1 MSHFLELPDFD
12 QGMDFRTFA
21 NDGLTIVY
29 PHFHKEIEVIYALRG
44 SVNIGVGDQTIQLAE
59 GEVYY
64 FSSGEAHFFLASP
77 DSERLVYQFDLKI
90 FDEVALGKRERS
102 LFELFEQ
109 GEPHSRNWPE
119 DFRQR
124 FIDYLLQLYA
134 TYLEETPGR
143 DFRVMGLL
151 HLLVGDMYRDIP
163 QRQEQKAVQKPEAV
177 KYQETLEQLNLVFDY
192 IENHYAEQLT
202 LDQVAAVVGYT
213 PYYFTRFFKKNTGQT
228 FIQFLTEY
236 RIMQAKFILANE
248 KLPMV
253 DVAEKAGFAS
263 VKTFHHVFKQA
274 VGVSPL
280 KYQKEQ
286 KKSY

>member
-1 MSHFLELPDFD
+1 MSHFLEFPEFEGGLA
-12 QGMDFRTFA
+12 FRTFA

-59 GEVYY
+59 GEVYF

-90 FDEVALGKRERS
+90 FDDITLGRRERS

-109 GEPHSRNWPE
+109 GEPHSRNWPLA
-119 DFRQR
+119 FRQR
-124 FIDYLLQLYA
+124 FIDYLLALHQD
-134 TYLEETPGR
+134 YLEEEPGR

-151 HLLVGDMYRDIP
+151 HLLIGEMYRSLP
-163 QRQEQKAVQKPEAV
+163 QRTPRTTLQKPEAL
-177 KYQETLEQLNLVFDY
+177 KYLETLQQLNLVFDY
-192 IENHYAEQLT
+192 IENHYAEELT
-202 LDQVAAVVGYT
+202 LDQVAAVAGYT

-228 FIQFLTEY
+228 FVQFLTEY

-253 DVAEKAGFAS
+253 EVADKAGFAS

-274 VGVSPL
+274 VGISPL

-286 KKSY
+286 NKR